1 MEGPVNDNGT
11 VVWSELMTTEVEKAK
26 SFYGRTLGL
35 GFDAFGDGAQNYW
48 LATRDGKPVWGIMD
62 MTGKPVWG
70 IMDMT
75 GKPGGPSGWF
85 TYMMVDDLDAHVRAA
100 QEAGAELCMPVFEV
114 PSVGRIAIL
123 QDPTGAIIGWMKP
136 VPRR

>member
-1 MEGPVNDNGT
+1 MNDNGT
-11 VVWSELMTTEVEKAK
+11 VVWSELKTTEVEKAK

>member
-1 MEGPVNDNGT
+1 
-11 VVWSELMTTEVEKAK
+11 
-26 SFYGRTLGL
+26 
-35 GFDAFGDGAQNYW
+35 
-48 LATRDGKPVWGIMD
+48 
-62 MTGKPVWG
+62 
-70 IMDMT
+70 MDMT

>member
-48 LATRDGKPVWGIMD
+48 LATRDGKPVWR
-62 MTGKPVWG
+62 

>member
-136 VPRR
+136 VPRG